1 MRSKFIY
8 EAIFFKYSKTPKV
21 LAAHSWLKKL
31 KKKKKKTDLNREEA
45 FSNTYLPF
53 SFTAEN

>member
-1 MRSKFIY
+1 M
-8 EAIFFKYSKTPKV
+8 A
-21 LAAHSWLKKL
+21 KKIK

>member
-21 LAAHSWLKKL
+21 LATHSWQ
-31 KKKKKKTDLNREEA
+31 KTDLNRQEA

-53 SFTAEN
+53 SFTVEN